1 MLYTFKEIDQLF
13 DDLDHDAKVGEK
25 RNGSKLPSDQGTR
38 EAGKQEAG
46 AS

>member
-25 RNGSKLPSDQGTR
+25 RNGSKLPSDQGSR
-38 EAGKQEAG
+38 KLEPAEPVG
-46 AS
+46 